1 MVKWTHLLFRGKVQC
16 VHRKSFHS
24 PYAPK
29 GLVEVLSKVRF
40 LTTDWLGITDSL
52 ETNEMIYRARVNST
66 FWKSYLNCNLVDNTL
81 VKNLVAKLNHV
92 YV

>member
-1 MVKWTHLLFRGKVQC
+1 MCPLYPEVISLP
-16 VHRKSFHS
+16 S
-24 PYAPK
+24 PSERFGA
-29 GLVEVLSKVRF
+29 GGEQSEIFDHRF
-40 LTTDWLGITDSL
+40 LSHETLLGITDSL
-52 ETNEMIYRARVNST
+52 ETNEMICRTRLNST